1 VRGTNLQINVNFLYS
16 IVNGTKVFIK
26 GYLNSYSSNN
36 NIRLFITVLDIVD
49 NEEELIN
56 GRKGPHIR
64 VDPDGVE
71 VWNGKH
77 EETIPPTE
85 EEQREMEELL
95 KPYR

>member
-1 VRGTNLQINVNFLYS
+1 MAQVEIISANL
-16 IVNGTKVFIK
+16 K
-26 GYLNSYSSNN
+26 N
-36 NIRLFITVLDIVD
+36 NIKLFITVLDIAD

-64 VDPDGVE
+64 VDLDGVE
-71 VWNGKH
+71 VWDGKR

-85 EEQREMEELL
+85 EERLEMEELL